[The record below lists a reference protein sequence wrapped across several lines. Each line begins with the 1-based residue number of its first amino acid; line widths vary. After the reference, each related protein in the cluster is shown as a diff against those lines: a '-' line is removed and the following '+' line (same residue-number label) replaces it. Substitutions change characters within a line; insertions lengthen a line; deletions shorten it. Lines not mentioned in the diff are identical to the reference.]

1 MKIKFGQDVGDVG
14 TLVVTDVSDINNKD
28 IDFKKQIFS

>member
-1 MKIKFGQDVGDVG
+1 MLGDVG
-14 TLVVTDVSDINNKD
+14 TLAVTDVSDINNKN